1 MEGFIL
7 HRELFSVEGGM
18 EGDEPSLGARRLR
31 RFIVRK
37 AVVVGFTHVVR
48 TLMRPEQTV

>member
-7 HRELFSVEGGM
+7 HHELFSVEWRM
-18 EGDEPSLGARRLR
+18 EGDEPSLGVRRLR

-37 AVVVGFTHVVR
+37 AVVVGFTHVGR
-48 TLMRPEQTV
+48 TLRPEQTV